1 MKTATIVIAAL
12 LIGGGVY
19 LYSEHQKAAAA
30 SPSLDAKV
38 NNALLTE
45 TNPFVL
51 TALAQ
56 ECTKAGRQDLAD
68 ELNAKAKLLFATTH
82 VASAPGPGLI
92 GDTHPATAVL
102 NVAAVAPA
110 VNAPQLSLVQA
121 VLGAATQGASLDP
134 NTGDSVDT
142 GPGVHAPRFIRP

>member
-1 MKTATIVIAAL
+1 MKTATLVIGAL

-19 LYSEHQKAAAA
+19 LYSEHQKAAQS
-30 SPSLDAKV
+30 SPSLEAKV

-82 VASAPGPGLI
+82 VTSAPGPI

-102 NVAAVAPA
+102 NVAALAPT
-110 VNAPQLSLVQA
+110 VNVPQLSLVQA
-121 VLGAATQGASLDP
+121 TLGQIAQGGGGLLDP
-134 NTGDSVDT
+134 NTGDTTD
-142 GPGVHAPRFIRP
+142 PGVHAPRYLSP

>member
-1 MKTATIVIAAL
+1 MKTATLVIAAL

-19 LYSEHQKAAAA
+19 LYSEHQKAAQS
-30 SPSLDAKV
+30 SPSLEAKV
-38 NNALLTE
+38 NSALLTE

-82 VASAPGPGLI
+82 VASAPGPT

-102 NVAAVAPA
+102 NVAALAPA

-121 VLGAATQGASLDP
+121 TLGAATQGSSLDP
-134 NTGDSVDT
+134 NTGDSVYT
-142 GPGVHAPRFIRP
+142 GPGVHAPRHV